1 MKALVVDDDFALADV
16 ISFALRRSGYEIVLA
31 HDGITALER
40 WENDQPDIII
50 LDLNLPK
57 LDGFGVCQ
65 RIRAKAKTPIIVLS
79 VRNSED
85 DIVEGL
91 QLGADDYMTKPFS
104 PRQMLARVEAVLRR
118 STLDRPIPQPIN
130 CGLLKL
136 DPARHEVC
144 LSGECVAKLTQL
156 ECRLLEVLMINHN
169 QVLVADMLID
179 QIWGPAGG
187 DRSMLKQLIYRLR
200 QKVEKDP
207 SNPAYIATIPGVGY
221 LLDCGNEE
229 VS

>member
-16 ISFALRRSGYEIVLA
+16 VSFALRRAGYEITQA
-31 HDGITALER
+31 HDGLTALER

-57 LDGFGVCQ
+57 LNGFGVCQ

-79 VRNSED
+79 VRGGED

-118 STLDRPIPQPIN
+118 STLNQPSPQPIN
-130 CGLLKL
+130 CGMLKL
-136 DPARHEVC
+136 DPARHEVYYNEE
-144 LSGECVAKLTQL
+144 SVAKLTQL

-169 QVLVADMLID
+169 QVLLADMLID

-187 DRSMLKQLIYRLR
+187 DRSMLKQLVYRLR
-200 QKVEKDP
+200 QKIEDDP
-207 SNPAYIATIPGVGY
+207 SNPEYIGTIPGVGY
-221 LLDCGNEE
+221 LLHC
-229 VS
+229 S